1 MSPKPDVSEERTEQ
15 IIEAALRVFAEH
27 GVQKARM
34 EDVGRAAGLS
44 KATLYLYFKTKD
56 ALIGVIMRRLF
67 AYMLRGFQTLPAGG
81 GTVEAQLRSF
91 AAELVDE
98 LHRMRPLL
106 PLLYEFYAMG
116 LRKSTARE
124 VLGEFVAEFITILA
138 PVIQQG
144 VANGE
149 LRPVDPEQVS
159 ITLAAMLEGTL
170 LLWAFAPE
178 RVQLETQVMAGMELF
193 IRSVAVSAP

>member
-15 IIEAALRVFAEH
+15 IIEAALKVFAEH
-27 GVQKARM
+27 GVEKARM
-34 EDVGRAAGLS
+34 ADIGDAAGLS

-67 AYMLRGFQTLPAGG
+67 AYMLHSFRSLDAEDGS
-81 GTVEAQLRSF
+81 AQDRLRNF
-91 AAELVDE
+91 AMQLVDE

-116 LRKSTARE
+116 LRKSAARE
-124 VLGEFVAEFITILA
+124 VLGEFVTEFITTLS
-138 PVIQQG
+138 PVIERG
-144 VANGE
+144 VESGE
-149 LRPVDPEQVS
+149 LRPVDPEQTA

-178 RVQLETQVMAGMELF
+178 RVQLETQMMAGMELF
-193 IRSVAVSAP
+193 IHAVAVVSP

>member
-15 IIEAALRVFAEH
+15 IIEAALKVFAEH

-34 EDVGRAAGLS
+34 EDVGDAAGLS

-56 ALIGVIMRRLF
+56 VLIGVIMRRLF
-67 AYMLRGFQTLPAGG
+67 VYMLRSFQTPPAGEDS
-81 GTVEAQLRSF
+81 VEVQLRSF
-91 AAELVDE
+91 VTQLVDG
-98 LHRMRPLL
+98 LNRMRPLL

-116 LRKSTARE
+116 LRKSAARE
-124 VLGEFVAEFITILA
+124 VLAEFVAEFIMILA
-138 PVIQQG
+138 PVIERG
-144 VANGE
+144 VARGE
-149 LRPVDPEQVS
+149 LRPVDPEQVA

-178 RVQLETQVMAGMELF
+178 RVELEVQVMAGMELF
-193 IRSVAVSAP
+193 IRSIVV

>member
-15 IIEAALRVFAEH
+15 IIEAALKVFAEN

-34 EDVGRAAGLS
+34 EDVGEAAGLS

-67 AYMLRGFQTLPAGG
+67 AYMLRTFRTPPAGDD
-81 GTVEAQLRSF
+81 TVKAQLRTF
-91 AAELVDE
+91 ATQLVDE

-116 LRKSTARE
+116 LRKSAARE
-124 VLGEFVAEFITILA
+124 VLGEFVAEFITILS
-138 PVIQQG
+138 PVIARG
-144 VANGE
+144 VESGE
-149 LRPVDPEQVS
+149 LHPVDPEQVAIS
-159 ITLAAMLEGTL
+159 LAAMLEGTL

-178 RVQLETQVMAGMELF
+178 RVQLETQVTAGMELF
-193 IRSVAVSAP
+193 IRSIAISSP

>member
-27 GVQKARM
+27 GVEKARM
-34 EDVGRAAGLS
+34 EDIGTAAGLS

-56 ALIGVIMRRLF
+56 ALIGVILRRLF
-67 AYMLRGFQTLPAGG
+67 EYMLRGFQSLDAENGS
-81 GTVEAQLRSF
+81 AQERLRNF
-91 AAELVDE
+91 ATQLVDE

-116 LRKSTARE
+116 LRKSAARE
-124 VLGEFVAEFITILA
+124 VLGEFVAEFIAILA

-144 VANGE
+144 TVNGE
-149 LRPVDPEQVS
+149 LRAVDAEKAA
-159 ITLAAMLEGTL
+159 ITLGAMLEGTL

-178 RVQLETQVMAGMELF
+178 RVDMETQLMYGMDLF
-193 IRSVAVSAP
+193 VQAITE

>member
-27 GVQKARM
+27 GVEKARM
-34 EDVGRAAGLS
+34 EDVGDAAGLS

-67 AYMLRGFQTLPAGG
+67 AYMLRSFQTPPAGG

-91 AAELVDE
+91 AAQLVDE

-116 LRKSTARE
+116 LRKSAARE
-124 VLGEFVAEFITILA
+124 VLGEFVAEFIAILS
-138 PVIQQG
+138 PVIARG
-144 VANGE
+144 VESGE
-149 LRPVDPEQVS
+149 LRPVDPEQVA

-178 RVQLETQVMAGMELF
+178 RVQLEAQVMAGMELF
-193 IRSVAVSAP
+193 IHSIAVSPP